1 MTLNHHSFPHSGS
14 FTHLFYED
22 LAHFSDDQL
31 TPTDPSLTVH
41 VSGTLPLG
49 VVLTLFLKGLGVQE
63 AEYDVH
69 GIKDLCQSDSNIK
82 QDHSNQLDPTLFAL
96 DTHHDFD
103 TGYLVHMPAAF
114 AMDITDFSAPEYV
127 YRRGSVN
134 SLAQH
139 VGPVCY

>member
-31 TPTDPSLTVH
+31 TSTDASLTVR
-41 VSGTLPLG
+41 VSGTLPIG
-49 VVLTLFLKGLGVQE
+49 VVLTFFLKELGVQE
-63 AEYDVH
+63 AEFDVR
-69 GIKDLCQSDSNIK
+69 GIKDLCPNDSNIN
-82 QDHSNQLDPTLFAL
+82 QDHSNQLDPTLLAL

-114 AMDITDFSAPEYV
+114 AMDITDFSAPECV
-127 YRRGSVN
+127 YRRGSAN